1 MGLFDGNQQGDYE
14 PTLRELDSP
23 QEDMADSRLTEESR
37 ARAEDMVQFNSDII
51 RPSRIKDSQ
60 YHRLLTKDL
69 KISNLTEADVNV
81 VNMGISLVDHS
92 LFLGFDEFAT
102 VVHAELI
109 GFLATKNSVRGFERL
124 QLNTS
129 ISQVEKRYSDSS
141 EKKKGGF
148 RL

>member
-1 MGLFDGNQQGDYE
+1 MGLFDGGQQGEYE
-14 PTLRELDSP
+14 PTLRELDNP
-23 QEDMADSRLTEESR
+23 QEDMMDARLTEESR

-69 KISNLTEADVNV
+69 KISNLSDADVNV
-81 VNMGISLVDHS
+81 VNMGISFVNHS

-102 VVHAELI
+102 VIHAELI
-109 GFLATKNSVRGFERL
+109 GFLASKNSVHGFERL

-129 ISQVEKRYSDSS
+129 ISQVEKRYSDSTD
-141 EKKKGGF
+141 KKKGGF